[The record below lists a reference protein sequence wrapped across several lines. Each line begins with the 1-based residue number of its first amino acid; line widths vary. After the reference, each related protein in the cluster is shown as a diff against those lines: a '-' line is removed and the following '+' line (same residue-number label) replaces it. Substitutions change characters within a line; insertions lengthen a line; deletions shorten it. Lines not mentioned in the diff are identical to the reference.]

1 MNPFY
6 RRISIP
12 GLFCLAL
19 GVWLICASIAKAQA
33 WDQNVLTATPPTTC
47 TTGEPVSACP
57 VTGYRFERSATATG
71 TFTRVIE
78 QTGPVYTHTVTAS
91 GQNCYR
97 VIVTSANGDSAPSNV
112 VCKTNTRPV
121 GPPNP
126 PSLTVTSPTAY
137 TVRPNLQ
144 RFAFERGSKYPGVVR
159 VGAACDESRTVGDG
173 YYVVARLN
181 MVSPRPPA
189 GTVLVAKCG

>member
-71 TFTRVIE
+71 AFTTLVT
-78 QTGPVYTHTVTAS
+78 QTAPVYTHTVTAA
-91 GQNCYR
+91 GQTCYR
-97 VIVTSANGDSAPSNV
+97 VIATSAAGDSAPSNV
-112 VCKTNTRPV
+112 VCKTNTRPA

-126 PSLTVTSPTAY
+126 PTLTVTAPTAFNI
-137 TVRPNLQ
+137 RADFQ
-144 RFAFERGSKYPGVVR
+144 HFAFVKSTRWGTAKI
-159 VGAACDESRTVGDG
+159 GAACDESRCVDG
-173 YYVVARLN
+173 GYCVVSSRRSLN
-181 MVSPRPPA
+181 PRPA
-189 GTVLVAKCG
+189 EGEYKVAKCG

>member
-1 MNPFY
+1 MKTFERHIGP
-6 RRISIP
+6 
-12 GLFCLAL
+12 LCLTLLLLTVAVVAQ
-19 GVWLICASIAKAQA
+19 GQA

-97 VIVTSANGDSAPSNV
+97 VIATSANGDSLPSNV

-121 GPPNP
+121 GPPSAP
-126 PSLTVTSPTAY
+126 TLTVTAPTAFNI
-137 TVRPNLQ
+137 RADFQ
-144 RFAFERGSKYPGVVR
+144 HFAFVKSTYWGRAT
-159 VGAACDESRTVGDG
+159 VGAACDEDRCVGDG
-173 YYVVARLN
+173 YCVVSSRRSLT
-181 MVSPRPPA
+181 PRPA
-189 GTVLVAKCG
+189 EGEYKVAKCAASG